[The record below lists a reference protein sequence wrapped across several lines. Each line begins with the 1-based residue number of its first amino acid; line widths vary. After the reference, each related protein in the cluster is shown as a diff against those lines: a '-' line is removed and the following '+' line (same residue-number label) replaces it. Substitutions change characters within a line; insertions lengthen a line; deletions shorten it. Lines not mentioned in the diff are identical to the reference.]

1 MIDPVSKEISEEPVS
16 NTIEFVI
23 LQDAPETAPISGE
36 EAPAESQKTKIL
48 YIPQEQAEATL
59 VEIKQQHIFMSIR
72 FTIKSDL
79 NLRQNADITSDVL
92 TVIPANTSLNVVEV
106 DEDFKW
112 GRVLYNGC
120 EGWIALNFTEL

>member
-1 MIDPVSKEISEEPVS
+1 MIDPISEEIPEEELS
-16 NTIEFVI
+16 NTIEIVV
-23 LQDAPETAPISGE
+23 LEDAPETAPNIGAVSSE
-36 EAPAESQKTKIL
+36 NQKTKIL
-48 YIPQEQAEATL
+48 YVPQEQAEATL

-72 FTIKSDL
+72 FTVKADL
-79 NLRQNADITSDVL
+79 NLRESADADSEIL

-120 EGWIALNFTEL
+120 EGWIALNFAEL